1 MREKFTFHP
10 VVWTLLIGTVFARG
24 ASFMALPFLA
34 LYLSNTHGIHPVWIG
49 LTIGLSPLTGT
60 IGGFIGGYFSDRFG
74 RKKVMLW
81 TILVWG
87 LVYFGFSQASHIGV
101 FMALNALNGLCRSFF
116 EPSSQAMMAD
126 LTAPQKRKRVFSL
139 RYTAIN
145 IGASLGPLLGVY
157 IAQFSTSL
165 PFLLTGLMYLL
176 YGGTLFIMLNRY
188 SISLVTP
195 VHQLPLLDT
204 LMVTWK
210 DKTLLVFIIGGILIN
225 VGYSQIDSNLPQYI
239 QQSFSEGVA
248 LFARLVALNAILVII
263 LQVPLSL
270 ISEKWPVLRV
280 MIFGSIFF
288 AVGFASFGFA
298 TSAIGMMIAMAI
310 VTIGEIF
317 IFPSTSV
324 FIDQIAPEDRKG
336 TYFGAGQF
344 RSIGNFTG
352 PVLGGWLLQ
361 DFGGDFLFSV
371 IAGII
376 LCSIFFY
383 YLGNL
388 HILEKQ
394 KRNSILKTV
403 EQ

>member
-1 MREKFTFHP
+1 MREKFAFHP

-60 IGGFIGGYFSDRFG
+60 IGGFIGGYFSDRYG
-74 RKKVMLW
+74 RKKIMLW
-81 TILVWG
+81 TIFVWG

-116 EPSSQAMMAD
+116 EPASQAMMAD
-126 LTAPQKRKRVFSL
+126 LTSPQKRKRVFSL

-176 YGGTLFIMLNRY
+176 YGGTLLLMLNRY
-188 SISLVTP
+188 SISLMTP
-195 VHQLPLLDT
+195 VRHLPLMDT

-239 QQSFSEGVA
+239 QQSFSDGVA
-248 LFARLVALNAILVII
+248 LFAKLVALNAILVII

-270 ISEKWPVLRV
+270 LSERWPVLRV
-280 MIFGSIFF
+280 MILGSVFF
-288 AVGFASFGFA
+288 AVGFVSFGFA
-298 TSAIGMMIAMAI
+298 TTAIGMMIAMAI

-352 PVLGGWLLQ
+352 PILGGWLLQ
-361 DFGGDFLFSV
+361 DYGGNFLFSV
-371 IAGII
+371 ISVII
-376 LCSIFFY
+376 LFSIFFF

-388 HILEKQ
+388 QILEKQ
-394 KRNSILKTV
+394 KTQHLQ
-403 EQ
+403 EAQQ

>member
-361 DFGGDFLFSV
+361 DFGGNFLFSV

>member
-1 MREKFTFHP
+1 MREKFSFHP

-60 IGGFIGGYFSDRFG
+60 MGGFFGGYISDRYG

-81 TILVWG
+81 TIFVWG

-126 LTAPQKRKRVFSL
+126 LTSPQKRKRVFSL

-165 PFLLTGLMYLL
+165 PFLLTGMMYLL
-176 YGGTLFIMLNRY
+176 YGGTLFFMLNRY
-188 SISLVTP
+188 SVSLVTP

-210 DKTLLVFIIGGILIN
+210 DKTLLVFIIGGVLIN

-239 QQSFSEGVA
+239 QQSFSDGVA
-248 LFARLVALNAILVII
+248 LFAKLVALNAIIVII

-280 MIFGSIFF
+280 MILGSIFF

-361 DFGGDFLFSV
+361 DFGGDFLFTV

-394 KRNSILKTV
+394 KRNYILKTV

>member
-1 MREKFTFHP
+1 MKEKLAFHP
-10 VVWTLLIGTVFARG
+10 IVWTLLIGTVFARG

-60 IGGFIGGYFSDRFG
+60 IGGFIGGYFSDRYG

-126 LTAPQKRKRVFSL
+126 LTSPQQRKRVFSL

-157 IAQFSTSL
+157 VAQFSTSL

-176 YGGTLFIMLNRY
+176 YGGTLFIMLNSH
-188 SISLVTP
+188 SITHVTP
-195 VHQLPLLDT
+195 VSQLPLMNT

-239 QQSFSEGVA
+239 QQSFSDGVA
-248 LFARLVALNAILVII
+248 LFAKLIALNAIVVII
-263 LQVPLSL
+263 LQIPLSL

-280 MIFGSIFF
+280 MILGSLFF
-288 AVGFASFGFA
+288 AIGFASFGFV
-298 TSAIGMMIAMAI
+298 TTPIGMMIAMAI
-310 VTIGEIF
+310 ATIGEIF

-352 PVLGGWLLQ
+352 PVVGGWLLQ
-361 DFGGDFLFSV
+361 DYGGNFLFTV
-371 IAGII
+371 IACII

-383 YLGNL
+383 YLGYL
-388 HILEKQ
+388 HIVEKQ
-394 KRNSILKTV
+394 KVQLQLEGN
-403 EQ
+403 E

>member
-361 DFGGDFLFSV
+361 DFGGDFLFAV
-371 IAGII
+371 ISGII

>member
-1 MREKFTFHP
+1 MNSERGVIMRDKFSFHP

-34 LYLSNTHGIHPVWIG
+34 LYLSNTHGIHPIWIG
-49 LTIGLSPLTGT
+49 ITIGLSPLTGT
-60 IGGFIGGYFSDRFG
+60 LGGFIGGYFSDRYG
-74 RKKVMLW
+74 RKKVILW
-81 TILVWG
+81 TIFVWG
-87 LVYFGFSQASHIGV
+87 LVYFGFSQATHIGT

-126 LTAPQKRKRVFSL
+126 LTSVDKRKRVFSL

-157 IAQFSTSL
+157 VAQFSTSL
-165 PFLLTGLMYLL
+165 PFLLTGMMYLL
-176 YGGTLFIMLNRY
+176 YGVTLFIMLNRY
-188 SISLVTP
+188 SITHTTP
-195 VHQLPLLDT
+195 VHQLPMLDS
-204 LMVTWK
+204 LIVIWR
-210 DKTLLVFIIGGILIN
+210 DKTLLLFIIGGILVN

-239 QQSFSEGVA
+239 QNSFSEGVA
-248 LFARLVALNAILVII
+248 LFARLIALNAILVII

-270 ISEKWPVLRV
+270 VSEKWPVLRV
-280 MIFGSIFF
+280 MILGSLLF
-288 AVGFASFGFA
+288 AIGFASFGYVTTIF
-298 TSAIGMMIAMAI
+298 GLMLAMAV

-324 FIDQIAPEDRKG
+324 FIDQIAPDNRKG

-361 DFGGDFLFSV
+361 DFGGKLLFSV
-371 IAGII
+371 IGIII
-376 LCSIFFY
+376 LCSIMFY
-383 YLGNL
+383 SLGNSN
-388 HILEKQ
+388 IQ
-394 KRNSILKTV
+394 KKD
-403 EQ
+403 

>member
-1 MREKFTFHP
+1 MNSERGGRMRDKFSFHP

-34 LYLSNTHGIHPVWIG
+34 LYLSNTHEIHPIWIG
-49 LTIGLSPLTGT
+49 VTIGLSPLTGT
-60 IGGFIGGYFSDRFG
+60 LGGFIGGHFSDRYG
-74 RKKVMLW
+74 RKKVILW
-81 TILVWG
+81 TIFVWG
-87 LVYFGFSQASHIGV
+87 LVYFGFSLATNIGT
-101 FMALNALNGLCRSFF
+101 FMVLNALNGLCRSFF

-126 LTAPQKRKRVFSL
+126 LTSVDKRKRVFSL

-157 IAQFSTSL
+157 VAQFSTSL
-165 PFLLTGLMYLL
+165 PFLLTGMMYLL
-176 YGGTLFIMLNRY
+176 YGVTLFIMLNRY
-188 SISLVTP
+188 SITHTIP
-195 VHQLPLLDT
+195 VHQLPMLDS
-204 LMVTWK
+204 LIVIWR
-210 DKTLLVFIIGGILIN
+210 DKTLLLFIIGGILVN

-239 QQSFSEGVA
+239 QNSFSEGVA
-248 LFARLVALNAILVII
+248 LFAKLIALNAILVII

-280 MIFGSIFF
+280 MILGSVLF
-288 AVGFASFGFA
+288 AVGFASFGYV
-298 TSAIGMMIAMAI
+298 TTIIGLMIAMAV

-324 FIDQIAPEDRKG
+324 FIDQIAPDNRKG

-361 DFGGDFLFSV
+361 DFGGKLLFSV
-371 IAGII
+371 IGIII
-376 LCSIFFY
+376 LCSIIFY
-383 YLGNL
+383 SLGYSN
-388 HILEKQ
+388 IQ
-394 KRNSILKTV
+394 KKD
-403 EQ
+403 

>member
-1 MREKFTFHP
+1 MRDKFSFHP

-34 LYLSNTHGIHPVWIG
+34 LYLSNTHGIHPIWIG
-49 LTIGLSPLTGT
+49 VTIGLSPLTGT
-60 IGGFIGGYFSDRFG
+60 LGGFIGGHFSDRYG
-74 RKKVMLW
+74 RKKVILW
-81 TILVWG
+81 TIFVWG
-87 LVYFGFSQASHIGV
+87 LVYFGFSLATNIGT
-101 FMALNALNGLCRSFF
+101 FMVLNALNGLCRSFF

-126 LTAPQKRKRVFSL
+126 LTSVDKRKRVFSL

-157 IAQFSTSL
+157 VAQFSTSL
-165 PFLLTGLMYLL
+165 PFLLTGMMYLL
-176 YGGTLFIMLNRY
+176 YGVTLFIMLNRY
-188 SISLVTP
+188 SITHTIP
-195 VHQLPLLDT
+195 VHQLPMLDS
-204 LMVTWK
+204 LIVIWR
-210 DKTLLVFIIGGILIN
+210 DKTLLVFIIGGILVN

-239 QQSFSEGVA
+239 QNSFSEGVA
-248 LFARLVALNAILVII
+248 LFAKLIALNAILVII

-280 MIFGSIFF
+280 MILGSVLF
-288 AVGFASFGFA
+288 AIGFASFGYV
-298 TSAIGMMIAMAI
+298 TTIIGLMIAMAV

-324 FIDQIAPEDRKG
+324 FIDQIAPDNRKG

-361 DFGGDFLFSV
+361 DFGGKLLFSV
-371 IAGII
+371 IGIII
-376 LCSIFFY
+376 LCSIIFY
-383 YLGNL
+383 SLGYSN
-388 HILEKQ
+388 IQ
-394 KRNSILKTV
+394 KKD
-403 EQ
+403 

>member
-1 MREKFTFHP
+1 MREKFAFHP
-10 VVWTLLIGTVFARG
+10 VVWTLLIGTIFARG

-60 IGGFIGGYFSDRFG
+60 IGGFIGGYFSDRYG
-74 RKKVMLW
+74 RKKIMLW

-116 EPSSQAMMAD
+116 EPASQAMMAD
-126 LTAPQKRKRVFSL
+126 LTSPQKRKRVFSL

-176 YGGTLFIMLNRY
+176 YGGTLLLMLNRY
-188 SISLVTP
+188 SISLMTP
-195 VHQLPLLDT
+195 VRHLPLMDT

-239 QQSFSEGVA
+239 QQSFSDGVA
-248 LFARLVALNAILVII
+248 LFAKLVALNAILVII

-270 ISEKWPVLRV
+270 LSERWPVLRV
-280 MIFGSIFF
+280 MILGSVFF
-288 AVGFASFGFA
+288 AVGFVSFGFA
-298 TSAIGMMIAMAI
+298 TTAIGMMIAMAI

-344 RSIGNFTG
+344 RSIGSFSG
-352 PVLGGWLLQ
+352 PILGGWLLQ
-361 DFGGDFLFSV
+361 DYGGNFLFSV
-371 IAGII
+371 IAVII
-376 LCSIFFY
+376 LFSIFFF

-388 HILEKQ
+388 QILEKQ
-394 KRNSILKTV
+394 KTQHLQEAK
-403 EQ
+403 Q

>member
-1 MREKFTFHP
+1 MKEKFAFHP

-60 IGGFIGGYFSDRFG
+60 IGGFIGGYFSDRYG

-126 LTAPQKRKRVFSL
+126 LTSPQQRKRVFSL

-157 IAQFSTSL
+157 VAQFSSSL

-176 YGGTLFIMLNRY
+176 YGSTLFIMLNRH
-188 SISLVTP
+188 SITHVTP
-195 VHQLPLLDT
+195 VHQLPLMDT

-239 QQSFSEGVA
+239 QQSFSDGVA
-248 LFARLVALNAILVII
+248 LFAKLIALNAILVII

-270 ISEKWPVLRV
+270 ITEKWPVLRV
-280 MIFGSIFF
+280 MILGSLFF
-288 AVGFASFGFA
+288 AIGFASFGFA
-298 TSAIGMMIAMAI
+298 TTAIGMMIAMAI

-324 FIDQIAPEDRKG
+324 FIDQIAPENRKG

-371 IAGII
+371 IAVII

-394 KRNSILKTV
+394 KAQLLQAV

>member
-1 MREKFTFHP
+1 MREKFAFHP
-10 VVWTLLIGTVFARG
+10 VVWTLLIGTIFARG

-60 IGGFIGGYFSDRFG
+60 IGGFIGGYFSDRYG
-74 RKKVMLW
+74 RKKIMLW

-87 LVYFGFSQASHIGV
+87 LVYFGFSQASHIGA

-126 LTAPQKRKRVFSL
+126 LTSPQKRKSVFSL

-176 YGGTLFIMLNRY
+176 YGGTLFLMLNRY
-188 SISLVTP
+188 SISLMTP
-195 VHQLPLLDT
+195 VRHLPLMDT

-239 QQSFSEGVA
+239 QQSFSDGVA
-248 LFARLVALNAILVII
+248 LFAKLVALNAILVII
-263 LQVPLSL
+263 LQMPLSL
-270 ISEKWPVLRV
+270 LSEKWPVLRV
-280 MIFGSIFF
+280 MILGSLFF
-288 AVGFASFGFA
+288 AVGFVSFGFA
-298 TSAIGMMIAMAI
+298 TTAFGMMIAMAI

-352 PVLGGWLLQ
+352 PILGGWLLQ
-361 DFGGDFLFSV
+361 DYGGNFLFTV
-371 IAGII
+371 IAVII
-376 LCSIFFY
+376 LLSIFFF

-394 KRNSILKTV
+394 KTQPW
-403 EQ
+403 EAAEH